1 MNTTVNFRMRRTH
14 QFLILVLLGL
24 FVTGCANVGGK
35 QLSLL
40 TSSEI
45 LDPLEVPPGMS
56 PLPEED
62 QFSVPSVGNADPAR
76 VSDIS
81 PEQFRNYATWI
92 EFEQYKKFRE
102 QDQGIGLDSQAYR
115 QALERG
121 EGNFKV
127 TVAETDQ
134 GTNRLRVV
142 DSIESVWLRMAPV
155 LNDLGVTVLD
165 ADEETMVYRVK
176 DIPVKNPPKL
186 SERFGFREYTGRIDE
201 LHLVTAS
208 ANHTEVIPKTE
219 FNVEVDANSSQ
230 DFLTRLRY
238 FLLTNYQQNAAVTQL
253 ASLEV
258 RKRFDLDE
266 DGRQYIVLSEQFG
279 TAWGMIGRTIEA
291 SGMRI
296 VELDRNQGLYV
307 VTFSTVVEDKKK
319 FRLAFWRKREKEI
332 ADKQFQILVAESG
345 GQTTVRVQQPEG
357 EEPDAESAERLLGI
371 LYDRIFA

>member
-1 MNTTVNFRMRRTH
+1 MRRTH

-62 QFSVPSVGNADPAR
+62 QFSVPGDGNVNTSQ
-76 VSDIS
+76 VSEIS

-102 QDQGIGLDSQAYR
+102 QDQGIGLDSQDYR

-186 SERFGFREYTGRIDE
+186 SERLGFREYTGRIDE